1 MSGTFNNTEHHVDS
15 IRNGNNAIGG
25 LTKLLNDFGID
36 DACGNEIPKAIKGGY
51 IKGCLVSAIQIITE
65 SNDYHIEEL
74 DRLLEPK
81 KKSGKEQ

>member
-1 MSGTFNNTEHHVDS
+1 MSSTFNNTEHHVDS

-25 LTKLLNDFGID
+25 LTKLLNDFSVD
-36 DACGNEIPKAIKGGY
+36 DAGGNEIPEAVKNGY

-74 DRLLEPK
+74 DRLLEPNRP
-81 KKSGKEQ
+81 G